1 MIRKFR
7 NKGMLA
13 AVAVVVLMCGC
24 GDGKTGNDRDAEVL
38 NAVEN
43 IPVQEEASKEGD
55 RTDQE
60 NIPAQENAI
69 GQEEIPAKEDIPA
82 QTGKETGEGE
92 ADTEVSII
100 WDDPTGEGIKTIY
113 GSIRKLEA
121 DSFAIEQAMTGTL
134 ENGKG
139 DIMVTEASGNEE
151 EDSLVTVKYGDD
163 TEIIVSTTTD
173 GGMTSTQREGNS
185 GELQMDSSLEITGSW
200 EGEIFQANQIK
211 IFISQ

>member
-1 MIRKFR
+1 
-7 NKGMLA
+7 MLA

-43 IPVQEEASKEGD
+43 IPVQEEASREGD

-60 NIPAQENAI
+60 NIPAQENVL

-113 GSIRKLEA
+113 GNIRKLEA

-139 DIMVTEASGNEE
+139 DIMVTGASGNEE